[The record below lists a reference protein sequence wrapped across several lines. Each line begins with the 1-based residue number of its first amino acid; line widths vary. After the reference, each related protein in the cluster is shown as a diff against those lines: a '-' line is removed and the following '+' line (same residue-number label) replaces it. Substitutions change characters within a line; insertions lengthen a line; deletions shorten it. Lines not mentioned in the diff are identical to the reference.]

1 MMNPILKEQWNW
13 TIYYYY
19 FYNILF
25 TCHLFF
31 AYQNPIFSWLL
42 VLIAFL

>member
-1 MMNPILKEQWNW
+1 MMNPILEEQWNW
-13 TIYYYY
+13 PIYYYY

-25 TCHLFF
+25 AYQLFF
-31 AYQNPIFSWLL
+31 VYQNPIFSWLL